1 MITSFHSPHN
11 NFETLTLLSKLH
23 RDKWQEMLSQ
33 ERLFQILDPLLFSN
47 VMMDTKIAELEKKF
61 EGISKEI
68 AKIKDDFNESI
79 NYVEDVWNMTL
90 T

>member
-1 MITSFHSPHN
+1 MTRNVVS
-11 NFETLTLLSKLH
+11 
-23 RDKWQEMLSQ
+23 R
-33 ERLFQILDPLLFSN
+33 RLFQILDPLLFSN

-79 NYVEDVWNMTL
+79 NYVEDV
-90 T
+90 

>member
-1 MITSFHSPHN
+1 M
-11 NFETLTLLSKLH
+11 
-23 RDKWQEMLSQ
+23 
-33 ERLFQILDPLLFSN
+33 FQILDPLLFSN

-79 NYVEDVWNMTL
+79 NYVEDV
-90 T
+90 

>member
-1 MITSFHSPHN
+1 M
-11 NFETLTLLSKLH
+11 
-23 RDKWQEMLSQ
+23 SQ

-79 NYVEDVWNMTL
+79 NYVEDV
-90 T
+90 